1 MTTTATRSDQFTDWM
16 TETDKVLDGLTEYLD
31 HHTEHE
37 NDG

>member
-1 MTTTATRSDQFTDWM
+1 MIITDQFTDWM

-31 HHTEHE
+31 HAEHE